1 MLHCAQLFACVALE
15 VARLGKENGQIIEF
29 RDSRLMCY
37 YSHLKAGAGSVPC
50 SATKFKSPNSFRAFS
65 RLPYAPELAGL
76 RDFASRASPPIS
88 PRF

>member
-15 VARLGKENGQIIEF
+15 VARLEKENGQIIEF

-50 SATKFKSPNSFRAFS
+50 SATKIPKTNRYRLVFFRPF
-65 RLPYAPELAGL
+65 LA
-76 RDFASRASPPIS
+76 
-88 PRF
+88 

>member
-15 VARLGKENGQIIEF
+15 VARLEKENGQIIEF

-50 SATKFKSPNSFRAFS
+50 SATTNTSK
-65 RLPYAPELAGL
+65 
-76 RDFASRASPPIS
+76 
-88 PRF
+88 